1 MKSHYILKAS
11 LLVVAFAAR
20 TLLAQGEGMM
30 FKVSAD
36 RQNAIYRCGET
47 ATFTVR
53 AVWDDGQPVSSGK
66 VTAVLDEFGTNTLA
80 TETFDIS
87 KSNPFSVKGSLD
99 KPGFLQL
106 QLSGEG
112 FRHTR
117 FGVGYEPERL
127 EKGSPTPPDFREFWE
142 KAVRRLDATVPP
154 DPRLELVKE
163 RSAGAFNFW
172 RISFATWG
180 GARVYGY
187 LSMPK
192 DASATKRYPVRIQV
206 PGAGKGAWTNNM
218 AGAPDAICMLLTV
231 HDFAP
236 PFDLSALRK
245 RHDAL
250 SQTLSARY
258 GTPYY
263 DLAGIAKSREEYYFY
278 RVILGANRAVNWLA
292 SRPEADLSSF
302 TYSGTSQ
309 GGGFGFYLLGLN
321 RHFTRGVM
329 YVPALTDIM
338 GYRAGRRSGW
348 PRLIEQQSPE
358 NRKAAEGNAPYFDG
372 ANFAPYITCPVRVVV
387 GFADYTCPPHAVYA
401 AYNAIA
407 SKDKRIFTGIGMT
420 HSCRKAFYD
429 ALGAWQAGGPPM
441 EPIGFGCGY
450 AWAPVNYKDRIF
462 SIAAEASSDGSDVI
476 LEVRGPQTKCDTA
489 WRAVSER
496 IAIPPSSRAFRLSV
510 EARCS
515 RPVIDQGESGE
526 GWNNAIAWYGVDGR
540 KVSAQAIP
548 QMVFGVSRQ
557 FRHIIADGTVPDGAA
572 ACTVQFGFDVPNL
585 GKGEC
590 AEYRNAMLSFGR
602 EPLAGAGTNRDA
614 LVEALYAQDA
624 PPPKAT
630 LRDDGMT
637 LIDGKPFF
645 PIGMYSVCRREFNG
659 DNLDRAF
666 AGLKDAGFN
675 FAHTYGDS
683 YDPEFLSAARRH
695 GFKLWV
701 QARMPDEKFLSVGRH
716 DPSIL
721 AWYLGD
727 DTATHITP
735 QELKAYNAAVKAV
748 DPFRLTCQADGL
760 HAELPV
766 SRYAAY
772 VRWTDVFMPEIYP
785 VRNGEGDVSD
795 RTCVAS
801 VIRDM
806 KRCVED
812 MRRFGDGRPH
822 GLWPIIQ
829 YFKGWGDWGHF
840 PTREQ
845 LFAMTWASLIHGANG
860 ITWYTYGGRTD
871 PAKGLHNAGVT
882 STPERWK
889 AISDLATQ
897 IRHWSPVL
905 LERTPREQPMV
916 TIVEGPAQ
924 DPLGLGPSVTALM
937 KRHEGRSHIFAV
949 NASPEPVTA
958 RIAIS
963 GSDTITERFAPFGVL
978 AR

>member
-127 EKGSPTPPDFREFWE
+127 EKGSPPPPDFREFWE

-348 PRLIEQQSPE
+348 PQPIENHPQLDASMLD
-358 NRKAAEGNAPYFDG
+358 ATLPYFDG
-372 ANFAPYITCPVRVVV
+372 AQLIRHSRAEIYCEIGLIDT
-387 GFADYTCPPHAVYA
+387 TCPPSAV
-401 AYNAIA
+401 
-407 SKDKRIFTGIGMT
+407 
-420 HSCRKAFYD
+420 
-429 ALGAWQAGGPPM
+429 
-441 EPIGFGCGY
+441 
-450 AWAPVNYKDRIF
+450 
-462 SIAAEASSDGSDVI
+462 
-476 LEVRGPQTKCDTA
+476 
-489 WRAVSER
+489 
-496 IAIPPSSRAFRLSV
+496 
-510 EARCS
+510 
-515 RPVIDQGESGE
+515 
-526 GWNNAIAWYGVDGR
+526 
-540 KVSAQAIP
+540 
-548 QMVFGVSRQ
+548 
-557 FRHIIADGTVPDGAA
+557 
-572 ACTVQFGFDVPNL
+572 
-585 GKGEC
+585 
-590 AEYRNAMLSFGR
+590 
-602 EPLAGAGTNRDA
+602 
-614 LVEALYAQDA
+614 
-624 PPPKAT
+624 
-630 LRDDGMT
+630 
-637 LIDGKPFF
+637 
-645 PIGMYSVCRREFNG
+645 
-659 DNLDRAF
+659 
-666 AGLKDAGFN
+666 
-675 FAHTYGDS
+675 
-683 YDPEFLSAARRH
+683 
-695 GFKLWV
+695 
-701 QARMPDEKFLSVGRH
+701 
-716 DPSIL
+716 
-721 AWYLGD
+721 
-727 DTATHITP
+727 
-735 QELKAYNAAVKAV
+735 
-748 DPFRLTCQADGL
+748 
-760 HAELPV
+760 
-766 SRYAAY
+766 
-772 VRWTDVFMPEIYP
+772 
-785 VRNGEGDVSD
+785 
-795 RTCVAS
+795 
-801 VIRDM
+801 
-806 KRCVED
+806 
-812 MRRFGDGRPH
+812 
-822 GLWPIIQ
+822 
-829 YFKGWGDWGHF
+829 
-840 PTREQ
+840 
-845 LFAMTWASLIHGANG
+845 WASLNN
-860 ITWYTYGGRTD
+860 
-871 PAKGLHNAGVT
+871 AKGKKTVNCV
-882 STPERWK
+882 PY
-889 AISDLATQ
+889 
-897 IRHWSPVL
+897 
-905 LERTPREQPMV
+905 RTHAWPSGDRRQPWEQKYLRPREAF
-916 TIVEGPAQ
+916 IN
-924 DPLGLGPSVTALM
+924 DYL
-937 KRHEGRSHIFAV
+937 K
-949 NASPEPVTA
+949 
-958 RIAIS
+958 
-963 GSDTITERFAPFGVL
+963 
-978 AR
+978 